1 MPEKLQARKQEVC
14 DVGGGQGL
22 CGSSEELVKVCY
34 LELSQQ

>member
-14 DVGGGQGL
+14 GVGGDQGL
-22 CGSSEELVKVCY
+22 CDSSEELVKVHY